1 MWLDNLKELKSSK
14 GMTAKQIADRSGLP
28 ERTVKRVLSGDT
40 ANPYLDTLQRIATA
54 LDSSL
59 DAILADT
66 KAVVGTE
73 GLATL
78 QAEVTRVTAE
88 LELVTAEN
96 VILKGKVDTLTAEN
110 DLLRMKLE
118 HKEEIIAL
126 HNYYIKSRPVT

>member
-59 DAILADT
+59 DALLADT

-88 LELVTAEN
+88 RELVTAEH
-96 VILKGKVDTLTAEN
+96 VIWRGKGDTLTAEN

>member
-1 MWLDNLKELKSSK
+1 MWLDTLKELKQNK

-54 LDSSL
+54 LGSTL
-59 DAILADT
+59 DAILSDT

-73 GLATL
+73 DLATL
-78 QAEVTRVTAE
+78 QAELTRVTAE
-88 LELVTAEN
+88 LELVAAEN
-96 VILKGKVDTLTAEN
+96 AVLKGKVSTLTAEN

-118 HKEEIIAL
+118 HKEEIIAI
-126 HNYYIKSRPVT
+126 HNYYIKSRPAT